1 MAGAMGL
8 TRLATLVLAST
19 LLAAGCGGG
28 DDAEEPATDVAES
41 ITVTSSAFDADA
53 PIPTQYTCDGD
64 AVSPPLA
71 WDGLPG
77 DAKATALVV
86 DDPDAPGGTYVH
98 WIVLDIAP
106 STTSVDEGSVPAD
119 GVQATNSNGD
129 AAYAPP
135 CPPSGTHHY
144 RFTVYALDGPTG
156 LSEGAGTDDA
166 LAAIDDHAV
175 ARGRLIGTYSRD

>member
-8 TRLATLVLAST
+8 TRLATLLLASA

-53 PIPTQYTCDGD
+53 PIPPQYTCDGD

-77 DAKATALVV
+77 DAKAIALVV
-86 DDPDAPGGTYVH
+86 DDPDAPGGTYIH

-106 STTSVDEGSVPAD
+106 ARTS
-119 GVQATNSNGD
+119 
-129 AAYAPP
+129 
-135 CPPSGTHHY
+135 
-144 RFTVYALDGPTG
+144 
-156 LSEGAGTDDA
+156 GAQG
-166 LAAIDDHAV
+166 
-175 ARGRLIGTYSRD
+175 ARPGGGGRVHP